1 MTATITESSTKT
13 STWTVDA
20 THAEV
25 GFSVRHLMISTVRGR
40 FGAVTGTVTLDE
52 ATPTN
57 SRVDVTI
64 DVNSID
70 TRTEQRDGHLRSADF
85 FDVATFPTMHF
96 ISTRIDGN
104 STSEF
109 RLTGNLTI
117 RDVTREVTLDVVAE
131 GRGMDPWGNERA
143 GFSATG
149 KINRDD
155 FGLSWNQALEAGGV
169 VVSNEVKLSIDV
181 ELVRQVAPAM
191 AAA

>member
-13 STWTVDA
+13 SPWTVDA

-181 ELVRQVAPAM
+181 ELVRQAAPAM

>member
-1 MTATITESSTKT
+1 
-13 STWTVDA
+13 
-20 THAEV
+20 
-25 GFSVRHLMISTVRGR
+25 
-40 FGAVTGTVTLDE
+40 VTLDE

-181 ELVRQVAPAM
+181 ELVRQAAPAM

>member
-13 STWTVDA
+13 SPWTVDA

>member
-181 ELVRQVAPAM
+181 ELVRQAAPAL